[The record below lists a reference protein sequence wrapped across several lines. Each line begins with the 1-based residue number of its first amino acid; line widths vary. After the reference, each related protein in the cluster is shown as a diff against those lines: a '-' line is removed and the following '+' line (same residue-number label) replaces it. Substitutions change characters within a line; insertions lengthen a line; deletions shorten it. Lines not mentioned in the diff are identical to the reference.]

1 MKPAPFQYFAP
12 TTVDTAHEL
21 LKEHG
26 DTCRIIAGGQSLVPM
41 LNMRIIQPE
50 VLISINHC
58 PDLNYIHVTSDAVSF
73 GAAAR
78 QAAAE
83 ESEAVAKHC
92 PLLAATLPFVGGAA
106 NRNRGTICGSLAHAD
121 PLAELTATAVAL
133 DAEFIISG
141 AGRRRTVPAAQ
152 FFLSALTTCI
162 APGEMLEE
170 VRFPISGTDLRC
182 AFTEIGNR
190 KHGFALVG
198 IAAQFSLDEA
208 GRCNDVRLAG
218 IGLGAT
224 PMRLSECE
232 RLVTGNAPSDALF
245 KAAGAAACAASEAED
260 DIHADASYRRSLAGV
275 LVTRAL
281 HEAASSPAL
290 KG

>member
-12 TTVDTAHEL
+12 ATVDEVHAL

-26 DTCRIIAGGQSLVPM
+26 ETCRIIAGGQSLVPM

-58 PDLNYIHVTSDAVSF
+58 PELNYIHVTSDAVSF
-73 GAAAR
+73 GAAVR
-78 QAAAE
+78 QVDAE
-83 ESEAVAKHC
+83 ESEAVARRC

-133 DAEFIISG
+133 DAEFVVGS
-141 AGRRRTVPAAQ
+141 AGSHRTVPARE
-152 FFLSALTTCI
+152 FFVSALTTCI
-162 APGEMLEE
+162 EPGEMLEE
-170 VRFPISGTDLRC
+170 VRFPVTGADVRC

-198 IAAQFSLDEA
+198 IAAQFSLDKG
-208 GRCNDVRLAG
+208 GRCTDVRLAG
-218 IGLGAT
+218 IGLGTT
-224 PMRLSECE
+224 PMRLPECE
-232 RLVTGNAPSDALF
+232 RLLTGNAPSDALF
-245 KAAGAAACAASEAED
+245 RAAGAAACAASEAED

-281 HEAASSPAL
+281 HQAATSPAV

>member
-12 TTVDTAHEL
+12 ATVETAHEL

-26 DTCRIIAGGQSLVPM
+26 ETCRIIAGGQSLVPM

-58 PDLNYIHVTSDAVSF
+58 PELNYIHVTSDSVSF

-78 QAAAE
+78 QAVAE
-83 ESEAVAKHC
+83 ESQAVTKHC

-133 DAEFIISG
+133 DAEFVISS
-141 AGRRRTVPAAQ
+141 AGSHRIVPAAE
-152 FFLSALTTCI
+152 FFVSALTTCVE
-162 APGEMLEE
+162 PGEMLQE
-170 VRFPISGTDLRC
+170 VRFPVLGANLRC

-198 IAAQFSLDEA
+198 IAAQFSIDEG
-208 GRCNDVRLAG
+208 GRCTDVRLAG
-218 IGLGAT
+218 IGLDAT
-224 PMRLSECE
+224 PMRLPECE
-232 RLVTGNAPSDALF
+232 RLVTGNAPSEALF
-245 KAAGAAACAASEAED
+245 AAAGAAACAASEAED

-281 HEAASSPAL
+281 HQAANSPAV